1 MEIDVLILGEGATDV
16 GIPNGFGQWEKGCIM
31 ILIEKINEQV
41 TLNYIPVQKKSLPTT
56 LPKKDQGKFRGHGK
70 NIQKLVIYSHLKKI
84 AHDIVVYYG
93 DTDKESGANN
103 SEIQARKASKQAYE
117 QAHEALDFFNKK
129 GFAIIPLRM
138 LESWLLADPKPFEKK
153 FGRQIEL
160 PNTPEL
166 LWGNK
171 NDPESQYP
179 KHVLDKT
186 LSSLGS
192 TSNRQVFCELV
203 QNINLDKLYKQCPI
217 SFPPFFD
224 RAKNCLCDQTGE

>member
-1 MEIDVLILGEGATDV
+1 MEINVLILGEGSTDV
-16 GIPNGFGQWEKGCIM
+16 GTLNGFGQWEKGCIM

-41 TLNYIPVQKKSLPTT
+41 TLKYKPVQKKSLPIT
-56 LPKKDQGKFRGHGK
+56 LPKKDQGKFKGHGK
-70 NIQKLVIYSHLKKI
+70 NIQKLVFYSHLKKI
-84 AHDIVVYYG
+84 EHDIVVYYG
-93 DTDKESGANN
+93 DTDKESGTNN

-117 QAHEALDFFNKK
+117 QAHEALEFYHKK
-129 GFAIIPLRM
+129 GFAIIPIRM
-138 LESWLLADPKPFEKK
+138 LESWLLGDPVAFEKT
-153 FGRQIEL
+153 FGRKIEL

-192 TSNRQVFCELV
+192 TSNRQVFCNIV
-203 QNINLDKLYKQCPI
+203 QNINLDKLYNQCPI

-224 RAKNCLCDQTGE
+224 RAKSCLCDQTGE

>member
-41 TLNYIPVQKKSLPTT
+41 TLNYIPVQKYSLPKT
-56 LPKKDQGKFRGHGK
+56 LPKKGQEKFKGHGK
-70 NIQKLVIYSHLKKI
+70 NVQKLVMYSHLKKI
-84 AHDIVVYYG
+84 KHDMVVYYG
-93 DTDKESGANN
+93 DTDKESGVKNT
-103 SEIQARKASKQAYE
+103 EIQARKASKQAYE
-117 QAHEALDFFNKK
+117 QAHVALDFFNKK

-138 LESWLLADPKPFEKK
+138 LESWLLADPTAFEKT
-153 FGRQIEL
+153 FDRQVEL
-160 PNTPEL
+160 PNNPEL

-179 KHVLDKT
+179 KNTLNRI
-186 LSSLGS
+186 LSSLGTIS
-192 TSNRQVFCELV
+192 TRQVFCDLV
-203 QNINLDKLYKQCPI
+203 QNINPEKLYIHCPI

-224 RAKNCLCDQTGE
+224 RAKDCLCDHTGE

>member
-1 MEIDVLILGEGATDV
+1 MEIDVLILGEGSTDV
-16 GIPNGFGQWEKGCIM
+16 GTLNGFGQWEKGCIM

-41 TLNYIPVQKKSLPTT
+41 TLNYIPVQKKSLPIT
-56 LPKKDQGKFRGHGK
+56 LPKKDQGKFKGHGK
-70 NIQKLVIYSHLKKI
+70 NIQKLVIYSHVNKI
-84 AHDIVVYYG
+84 AHDIIVYYG
-93 DTDKESGANN
+93 DTDKESGVNN

-138 LESWLLADPKPFEKK
+138 LESWLLADPTAFERT
-153 FGRQIEL
+153 FGLQIEL

-179 KHVLDKT
+179 KHVLEKI
-186 LSSLGS
+186 LSRLRTS
-192 TSNRQVFCELV
+192 SNRQVFCDLA
-203 QNINLDKLYKQCPI
+203 QNINLDNLYKHCPI